1 LFSECDY
8 FEVIKETNPMV
19 YDTIKEKIKYF
30 SPAFHSTT
38 PEGLNARLT
47 FLNQCMRPGQTIP
60 VIGPDGRPKHNDA
73 LNTSFGAPPVLV
85 LRIGD
90 FYHTKIIPNSISIT
104 YDPLVFD
111 INPEG
116 IGVQPMIA
124 KVSLGFDFIGGSGLA
139 GPVEQLQNALS
150 FNYYANTEIYDER
163 AIATEDTSERD
174 EKIVGKLISNGSA
187 PLTVAQIPNEV
198 SNRGGQTVG
207 TIISTN
213 ANDDGTIETGEI
225 DYNNLISEL
234 STGTKEFFSTIYN
247 QLKSIKD
254 VSNYGI
260 LQLVNYKRKYFDGNI
275 SEFQNSTPLKI
286 YGKPDS
292 VEKLVKDIV
301 DQAVKDCK
309 NELSPVL
316 KEIVQPQSLF
326 SNAQQRQIKNKMEE
340 ILGTR
345 NAEINNVII
354 GPINDLTSYQ
364 ENFNYTFRKTD
375 VVISKFDGILL
386 ESGEPKVY
394 SLTGDSATTVTTA
407 ILDVY
412 TNQVGKTITEFFDV
426 MSANYI
432 MNNGSIEYSPSP
444 VNLWNLPDKWFKSF
458 TTQEEQRFYIV
469 MSDIML
475 DDNKYNSFIESL
487 TSLDKI
493 KPYENLVND
502 LKARFDF
509 YKIKC
514 KLQRDNEDKIFADYE
529 ASPEYQ
535 KFQSFEILPFEA
547 KVGYT
552 TNKNEPNY
560 ATGVDRIKKLY
571 SKQNLNND
579 DKYNGK
585 VKFN

>member
-1 LFSECDY
+1 MSFKVVLGLANTAMAYFSAWSE
-8 FEVIKETNPMV
+8 ILGKGTKIP
-19 YDTIKEKIKYF
+19 KEKDYQYWKQYAK
-30 SPAFHSTT
+30 SDLM
-38 PEGLNARLT
+38 EGLNARLT

-174 EKIVGKLISNGSA
+174 QKIVGKLVGNGSA
-187 PLTVAQIPNEV
+187 PLTVGQIPNEV
-198 SNRGGQTVG
+198 SNRGGDTIG
-207 TIISTN
+207 TLIGAN
-213 ANDDGTIETGEI
+213 ANDDGTVETGEI
-225 DYNNLISEL
+225 DYNNLIGEL
-234 STGTKEFFSTIYN
+234 STNTKEFFNTIYN
-247 QLKSIKD
+247 KLKSIKD

-275 SEFQNSTPLKI
+275 SEFQNPTPLKI
-286 YGKPDS
+286 YGKPDD
-292 VEKLVKDIV
+292 VEKLVKNLT

-309 NELSPVL
+309 NNLSPVL
-316 KEIVQPQSLF
+316 RNIVEPQSIY
-326 SNAQQRQIKNKMEE
+326 SNAAQRQVRNKLEE

-354 GPINDLTSYQ
+354 GPINELTSYQ
-364 ENFNYTFRKTD
+364 ENYNYTFRKTD
-375 VVISKFDGILL
+375 VVISKYDGILL
-386 ESGEPKVY
+386 ETGEPKVY
-394 SLTGDSATTVTTA
+394 SLTGESATTVTTA

-412 TNQVGKTITEFFDV
+412 TNQVGKTITEFLEV
-426 MSANYI
+426 MSKNYI
-432 MNNGSIEYSPSP
+432 MDNGAIKYNES
-444 VNLWNLPDKWFKSF
+444 VDLMTMPDKWLDPFSNDED
-458 TTQEEQRFYIV
+458 TRFYMV

-475 DDNKYNSFIESL
+475 DDTKYNSFIESL
-487 TSLDKI
+487 TSLEKI
-493 KPYENLVND
+493 KSDPALVDD
-502 LKARFDF
+502 LTARFRNYRSNCNMERF
-509 YKIKC
+509 
-514 KLQRDNEDKIFADYE
+514 NEDKLF
-529 ASPEYQ
+529 
-535 KFQSFEILPFEA
+535 L
-547 KVGYT
+547 
-552 TNKNEPNY
+552 
-560 ATGVDRIKKLY
+560 
-571 SKQNLNND
+571 
-579 DKYNGK
+579 
-585 VKFN
+585 

>member
-1 LFSECDY
+1 
-8 FEVIKETNPMV
+8 
-19 YDTIKEKIKYF
+19 
-30 SPAFHSTT
+30 
-38 PEGLNARLT
+38 
-47 FLNQCMRPGQTIP
+47 
-60 VIGPDGRPKHNDA
+60 
-73 LNTSFGAPPVLV
+73 
-85 LRIGD
+85 
-90 FYHTKIIPNSISIT
+90 
-104 YDPLVFD
+104 
-111 INPEG
+111 
-116 IGVQPMIA
+116 
-124 KVSLGFDFIGGSGLA
+124 
-139 GPVEQLQNALS
+139 
-150 FNYYANTEIYDER
+150 
-163 AIATEDTSERD
+163 
-174 EKIVGKLISNGSA
+174 
-187 PLTVAQIPNEV
+187 
-198 SNRGGQTVG
+198 
-207 TIISTN
+207 
-213 ANDDGTIETGEI
+213 
-225 DYNNLISEL
+225 
-234 STGTKEFFSTIYN
+234 
-247 QLKSIKD
+247 
-254 VSNYGI
+254 
-260 LQLVNYKRKYFDGNI
+260 
-275 SEFQNSTPLKI
+275 
-286 YGKPDS
+286 
-292 VEKLVKDIV
+292 
-301 DQAVKDCK
+301 
-309 NELSPVL
+309 
-316 KEIVQPQSLF
+316 
-326 SNAQQRQIKNKMEE
+326 
-340 ILGTR
+340 
-345 NAEINNVII
+345 
-354 GPINDLTSYQ
+354 
-364 ENFNYTFRKTD
+364 
-375 VVISKFDGILL
+375 L

>member
-8 FEVIKETNPMV
+8 FEVIKESNPMV
-19 YDTIKEKIKYF
+19 YDSIKEKIKYF

-90 FYHTKIIPNSISIT
+90 FYHTKIIPNNISIT

-174 EKIVGKLISNGSA
+174 AKVVGKIIPSSSA
-187 PLTVAQIPNEV
+187 PLTVGDIPNEV
-198 SNRGGQTVG
+198 TNRGGQTVG
-207 TIISTN
+207 NIISTT
-213 ANDDGTIETGEI
+213 ANDDGTVESGEV
-225 DYNNLISEL
+225 DYDNLVSEL
-234 STGTKEFFSTIYN
+234 STGAKEFFSTIYN
-247 QLKSIKD
+247 KLKSIKD

-260 LQLVNYKRKYFDGNI
+260 LQLVNLNRKYFDGNI
-275 SEFQNSTPLKI
+275 SEFQQSTPLKI
-286 YGKPDS
+286 YGKPDDI
-292 VEKLVKDIV
+292 EKLVKNLV

-309 NELSPVL
+309 DDLSPVL
-316 KEIVQPQSLF
+316 SEIVDPNSGF
-326 SNAQQRQIKNKMEE
+326 NNAQQRQIRNKMEE
-340 ILGTR
+340 ILATR
-345 NAEINNVII
+345 DAEINNAVI
-354 GPINDLTSYQ
+354 GPLNEATSYQ
-364 ENFNYTFRKTD
+364 ENLNYTFRKTD
-375 VVISKFDGILL
+375 VVISKFDGIIL
-386 ESGEPKVY
+386 ETGEPKVY
-394 SLTGDSATTVTTA
+394 SLTGESATTVTTK
-407 ILDVY
+407 ILEVY
-412 TNQVGKTITEFFDV
+412 TNQVGKTITEFLDV
-426 MSANYI
+426 LSSYYI
-432 MNNGSIEYSPSP
+432 MDYNLKYSESE
-444 VNLWNLPDKWFKSF
+444 NIWNLPDRWSKPLG
-458 TTQEEQRFYIV
+458 TTQADQRFYIV

-475 DDNKYNSFIESL
+475 DNNKYETFIGLL

-493 KPYENLVND
+493 KSSDSLKKKLRD
-502 LKARFDF
+502 LFDV
-509 YKIKC
+509 YRTKC
-514 KLQRDNEDKIFADYE
+514 QQQRANEDKEFTDYE
-529 ASPEYQ
+529 SSPEFQ
-535 KFQSFEILPFEA
+535 KFQSFEILPFDT

-552 TNKNEPNY
+552 TSKNEIGY
-560 ATGVDRIKKLY
+560 STGVDRIKNLY
-571 SKQNLNND
+571 SKENLNKD